1 MQSEAKDLIFLFL
14 IHQLLVYIRDNLKMK
29 VRERT
34 LEEYKEFGTHFLLK
48 LKYS

>member
-1 MQSEAKDLIFLFL
+1 MQSEANDLVFLFP
-14 IHQLLVYIRDNLKMK
+14 IHHPLVYIRDILKMK

-34 LEEYKEFGTHFLLK
+34 LEEYKEFGTHFPLI